1 MRKLRTPI
9 MAIALAAGKTAAFS
23 ATHLFLDSTSRTII
37 RPSSRLH
44 SLSSPR
50 NDDRHP
56 SDITP
61 SRRAILADLAVTA
74 TATLA
79 ALAPPLPAH
88 SAPIPNLPSVTLS
101 EFELILKDSAKSVLS
116 VELSGPKSETAL
128 VRLVDGTEFS
138 ISDLVESS
146 VDPRSPL
153 KLVAKCRLYNIPVRN
168 ATLAGVGGVV
178 GGSGKKKKVYMNE
191 RVAEAAEK
199 EKEKKRRMEEDERE
213 RLAELYR
220 LEGEEKGFLQE

>member
-1 MRKLRTPI
+1 MRKILASI
-9 MAIALAAGKTAAFS
+9 LAIALAAIESNAFS
-23 ATHLFLDSTSRTII
+23 TSDPFLDATARTISS
-37 RPSSRLH
+37 SSRLH
-44 SLSSPR
+44 LSPPH
-50 NDDRHP
+50 NDGHHP
-56 SDITP
+56 PKTP
-61 SRRAILADLAVTA
+61 PPRRAFLFNLAVTT
-74 TATLA
+74 TATL
-79 ALAPPLPAH
+79 PLLTSPIPAR

-128 VRLVDGTEFS
+128 VRLVDGTEFG

-168 ATLAGVGGVV
+168 ATLADVGGVV

-199 EKEKKRRMEEDERE
+199 EKEKKKRMEEDERE